1 MILHTTYS
9 VNKWLAQRLRL
20 FGNVAFMETQD
31 LPLPG
36 FQVVWGEE
44 REMPMLPR
52 GALFGARFSIYCAAP
67 IGQRHISRRL
77 ATAALSVLREAGR
90 GFAIP
95 RYRYPINEG
104 DLPIGRIALRDLS
117 ARELH
122 DPRHPELALHVVR
135 ATALTINPPTC

>member
-9 VNKWLAQRLRL
+9 VNRWLAQKLGRY
-20 FGNVAFMETQD
+20 GHTAFTEAED

-36 FQVVWGEE
+36 FQVAWGEE
-44 REMPMLPR
+44 RELQLSPR
-52 GALFGARFSIYCAAP
+52 GALSGTRFSIFCAAP
-67 IGQRHISRRL
+67 SGQRHISRRL
-77 ATAALSVLREAGR
+77 ATIALAVLREASA

-95 RYRYPINEG
+95 RYRYPFREG
-104 DLPIGRIALRDLS
+104 DQPVGRITLRDIS

-122 DPRHPELALHVVR
+122 DPKYPELALHIVR